1 MPTEVPTSTGN
12 LSHFFNCLPFHSFRS
27 EKLQHYHGRKCPCRK
42 HLPPQPQ
49 AVHMAAVEG
58 RADEVQV
65 HLENPPLER
74 ERKEAGRCKDGL
86 WEPEWKPARLEWEYL
101 ADPTS
106 PPSPAVSFPQLCSE
120 HIQPLLFFVTLPFDR
135 GERPVMTALYTSQSI
150 IACGDT

>member
-1 MPTEVPTSTGN
+1 
-12 LSHFFNCLPFHSFRS
+12 
-27 EKLQHYHGRKCPCRK
+27 
-42 HLPPQPQ
+42 
-49 AVHMAAVEG
+49 MAAVEG

-86 WEPEWKPARLEWEYL
+86 WEPEWKPARLEWVYL

-106 PPSPAVSFPQLCSE
+106 PPSPAVSFPQLCS
-120 HIQPLLFFVTLPFDR
+120 VTLPFDR

>member
-1 MPTEVPTSTGN
+1 
-12 LSHFFNCLPFHSFRS
+12 
-27 EKLQHYHGRKCPCRK
+27 
-42 HLPPQPQ
+42 
-49 AVHMAAVEG
+49 MAAVEG

-65 HLENPPLER
+65 HLENLPLER